1 METVKG
7 IAVMLT
13 AEDVAEVL
21 RKPVR
26 FVREKLLKTGSLPS
40 VKLGGNSWRVDP
52 DAFRAW
58 QARGATGFRF
68 AKGSG
73 GARQRTGARGQ
84 RAERKAVEA

>member
-1 METVKG
+1 MGTVKG

-13 AEDVAEVL
+13 AEEVAEVL

-26 FVREKLLKTGSLPS
+26 FVREKLLKTGSLPG

-52 DAFRAW
+52 ERFREW

-73 GARQRTGARGQ
+73 GGRSAAGS
-84 RAERKAVEA
+84 